1 MRAVRCRGLV
11 FIARRHAEARKGKD
25 SKMDSISVSGRER
38 KAAVFIFGKR
48 RRKEKKRGRCR

>member
-1 MRAVRCRGLV
+1 
-11 FIARRHAEARKGKD
+11 
-25 SKMDSISVSGRER
+25 MDSISVSGRER